1 MMERLAHF
9 GYEAK
14 LSAPEVTAIRNT
26 FAETYAAAGGPPMP
40 DAAVRAFT
48 VRFALRDVLDT
59 LTALRE
65 LDQAEAGP
73 EDNFGADL
81 VLHEQLDMELELLK
95 RALGWAH
102 E

>member
-14 LSAPEVTAIRNT
+14 LSPPEVTAIRNT

-59 LTALRE
+59 LTALRD
-65 LDQAEAGP
+65 LDQT
-73 EDNFGADL
+73 DL
-81 VLHEQLDMELELLK
+81 ASENLGDRRVLRRQLSTELGLLK